1 MRDLAL
7 GLMSG
12 TSMDGIDVAIID
24 VHTDALI
31 YGKTVGYPHEIANK
45 IQKVMKGEA
54 FDMHCFAKLHTE
66 IGMAFASA
74 ANQALEQIGPSLRQQ
89 VKVIGSHGQTVCHQI
104 ASDAPYTWQLGNA
117 FEIYQA
123 TGIPV
128 VYDFRSKNVAQG
140 GQGAPLA
147 PLYHRHLF
155 GYLENLAVVN
165 IGGISNITLLR
176 KDAPLIGYDV
186 GPGNCMMDA
195 WVSKHLEMSYD
206 KDGAWAASGCVHQDL
221 LHAMLKDDFFSKS
234 YPKSI
239 GKEYYG
245 LQWLDSFIDGKDIH
259 PQDVQATLVH
269 LTASAIA
276 RQVKIHLPEHH
287 QVYVCGG
294 GAQNPILMQTLR
306 EYLPQYLVNATDDG
320 QVSAEYLEA
329 MMIAWLAWSR
339 IQGKTHDLRQIMGG
353 KDKQLLGVLCD

>member
-24 VHTDALI
+24 IHTNELI
-31 YGKTVGYPHEIANK
+31 YGKTVGYPHEMATK
-45 IQKVMKGEA
+45 IQKVMAGEA
-54 FDMHCFAKLHTE
+54 FDMHFFAKLHTE
-66 IGMAFASA
+66 IGMAFAWV
-74 ANQALEQIGPSLRQQ
+74 ANIALKQIEPSLRKQ
-89 VKVIGSHGQTVCHQI
+89 VKVIGSHGQTVCHQT

-117 FEIYQA
+117 FEIYQT

-155 GYLENLAVVN
+155 GHLENLAVVN
-165 IGGISNITLLR
+165 IGGISNISLLR
-176 KDAPLIGYDV
+176 KDTPLIGYDV
-186 GPGNCMMDA
+186 GPGNCIMDA
-195 WVSKHLEMSYD
+195 WVSKHLLMSYD
-206 KDGAWAASGCVHQDL
+206 EDGAWAASGCVHQEL
-221 LHAMLKDDFFSKS
+221 LKAMLKDKFFMKS

-239 GKEYYG
+239 GKEYFG
-245 LQWLDSFIDGKDIH
+245 LQWLDSFINRQDICAR
-259 PQDVQATLVH
+259 DVQATLVA
-269 LTASAIA
+269 LTATVIA
-276 RQVKIHLPEHH
+276 RQVQKYLPAHH

-294 GAQNPILMQTLR
+294 GAKNPILMQTLR
-306 EYLPQYLVNATDDG
+306 EYLPQYLVNSTDDS

-339 IQGKTHDLRQIMGG
+339 MQGKAHDLRQIMGG
-353 KDKQLLGVLCD
+353 KDQQLLGVLCD